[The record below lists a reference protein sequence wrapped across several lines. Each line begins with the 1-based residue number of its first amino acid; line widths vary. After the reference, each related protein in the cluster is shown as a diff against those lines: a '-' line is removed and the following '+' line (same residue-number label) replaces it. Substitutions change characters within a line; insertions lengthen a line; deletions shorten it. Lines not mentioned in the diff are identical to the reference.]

1 MVKNLVTG
9 DIRQV
14 LQQLT
19 LPMVY
24 GIVAIF
30 LFNLVDTYFVSL
42 LGTDYLAAISFTFP
56 VTMTVMNLAIGLSI
70 AVGAVVARAI
80 GQKDHAQAADWV
92 GKTFYLAVTI
102 GVLVAIIGITCL
114 DGLFAA
120 MGAEAH
126 IIPLIKQYLIWW
138 FAGCALLIVMIV
150 LNATLRATGNTKLPS
165 KIMMLS
171 AALNGIFDPLLI
183 FGWGPVPAMGMQGA
197 AIATVISWLVG
208 FVFLMRVLLQ
218 QDLLQLHLPA
228 NMFAGW
234 GRLLHLGIPAAL
246 TNMLGPFA
254 NGILLTAIAGLGTQ
268 AVAAFGVGARL
279 EPLMLIVVLALT
291 ASLPPFVG
299 QNFGAGEHGRIFQ
312 GLKTAMKFIVGWQL
326 GVYVVMAVLA
336 FPLSWLFSDDA
347 QVQAYIRLFL
357 WIVPLTYMGMGFSL
371 ITSSVLNALQKPQIS
386 LGLSI
391 TRLFLLYAPL
401 GYSGALLA
409 GLPGLFIGCAVGHLL
424 MGALVLVL
432 VLRAEKHPQLNQ
444 WLFNAG

>member
-9 DIRQV
+9 EIRPV
-14 LQQLT
+14 LIQLT

-70 AVGAVVARAI
+70 AVGSVVARAI
-80 GQKDHAQAADWV
+80 GQKNHAEAVAWI
-92 GKTFYLAVTI
+92 GKTFYLSLAI
-102 GVLVAIIGITCL
+102 GLLTAIIGITCA

-120 MGAEAH
+120 MGAEPQ
-126 IIPLIKQYLIWW
+126 IIPLIKQYLLWW
-138 FAGCALLIVMIV
+138 FAGCVLLIIMIV

-183 FGWGPVPAMGMQGA
+183 FGWGPVPALGMQGA

-208 FVFLMRVLLQ
+208 FVFLMRVLIK
-218 QDLLQLHLPA
+218 QDLLDFHLPA
-228 NMFAGW
+228 NLLQGW
-234 GRLLHLGIPAAL
+234 GRLLALGIPASL
-246 TNMLGPFA
+246 TNMLGPLA
-254 NGILLTAIAGLGTQ
+254 NGILLTAVAGLGTH

-312 GLKTAMKFIVGWQL
+312 GLKSAMGFISGWQA
-326 GVYVVMAVLA
+326 GVYVLMAVLA
-336 FPLSWLFSDDA
+336 FPLSWIFSDDA

-357 WIVPLTYMGMGFSL
+357 WIVPITYMGMGFSL
-371 ITSSVLNALQKPQIS
+371 MVNSVLNALQKPQLSLLIS
-386 LGLSI
+386 L
-391 TRLFLLYAPL
+391 TRLFIFYVPL
-401 GYSGALLA
+401 GYAGSQLA
-409 GLPGLFIGCAVGHLL
+409 GLPGLFIGCALAHILTGVLISLL
-424 MGALVLVL
+424 VARSEVNSAW
-432 VLRAEKHPQLNQ
+432 RE
-444 WLFNAG
+444 WLFRAG